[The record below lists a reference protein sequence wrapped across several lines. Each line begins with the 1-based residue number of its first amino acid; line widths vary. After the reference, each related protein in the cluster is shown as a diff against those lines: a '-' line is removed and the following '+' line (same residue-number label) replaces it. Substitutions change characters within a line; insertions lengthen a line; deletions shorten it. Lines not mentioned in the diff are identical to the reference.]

1 MLHFAQ
7 VQKEATTSETQLR
20 LLARQES
27 DENTWALIEEA
38 EVISPAA
45 IDGLSNGLLV
55 LVELSYKE
63 DSPTPQVLSIKD
75 ATDWVLNLVRTY
87 LASGITVE
95 FLQQE
100 RVRVEEGLQTL
111 TLEKLEIS
119 RRLLEVEARREEIQE
134 LEAKL
139 QQQMEEIQQQKEDI
153 QKLEDKLQQQMKD
166 LDKGEED
173 EGKEG

>member
-7 VQKEATTSETQLR
+7 VQKEATTGETKLR

-27 DENTWALIEEA
+27 EHTWALIEEA
-38 EVISPAA
+38 EVISAA
-45 IDGLSNGLLV
+45 ETDVWNNGSLV
-55 LVELSYKE
+55 LVELS
-63 DSPTPQVLSIKD
+63 PTSQVLSIKD
-75 ATDWVLNLVRTY
+75 ATDWVLDLVKNYLTSEINLD
-87 LASGITVE
+87 

-111 TLEKLEIS
+111 TLEKLDLS

-139 QQQMEEIQQQKEDI
+139 QQQM
-153 QKLEDKLQQQMKD
+153 KD
-166 LDKGEED
+166 LDSN
-173 EGKEG
+173 